1 MWRRPRMVT
10 ADTKRPADRSLAA
23 MPGGRGAFASARPQ
37 ASPRAGRR
45 CWADNARGE
54 RREAASRLRGRAHA
68 SQAWRRASLRDT
80 YKAVT
85 SPGAPPIPSG
95 VGRDEGEKRKKN
107 PEARMHRERRRL
119 RCLTL

>member
-1 MWRRPRMVT
+1 MWRRPRLVT

-45 CWADNARGE
+45 CWADNATAE

-68 SQAWRRASLRDT
+68 SQAWRRALLARLVQGWTSL
-80 YKAVT
+80 
-85 SPGAPPIPSG
+85 GAPPIPLARGS
-95 VGRDEGEKRKKN
+95 VATKVKRKEKN
-107 PEARMHRERRRL
+107 PEARMRRG
-119 RCLTL
+119 